1 MLKCEIIGNLG
12 ADAEVKESNGSK
24 FVAMRVAH
32 SSKWT
37 DQDQKTHE
45 QTEWVDVTFNNVDSK
60 VLPYLKAGV
69 KIFARGNASLRCYS
83 SPKLKRM
90 VAGLSIAAQ
99 EIELCGGQSDEVP
112 RQLIDPADGS
122 VYETIK
128 YYYCMKETKS
138 LKKDEFCLLVDNRG
152 GEYAQ
157 NKSGFVVPKAV
168 LDLPEEEQK

>member
-12 ADAEVKESNGSK
+12 ADAEVKEANGSK

-37 DQDQKTHE
+37 DQDNKTHE

-112 RQLIDPADGS
+112 RTLIDPINGDLYD
-122 VYETIK
+122 VTK
-128 YYYCMKETKS
+128 YYWCNMNTKA
-138 LKKDEFCLLVDNRG
+138 LKKDEYAVLVDNRG
-152 GEYAQ
+152 GEYFQ
-157 NKSGFVVPKAV
+157 NKAGFVVPKAV
-168 LDLPEEEQK
+168 VNQPEEEQK

>member
-37 DQDQKTHE
+37 DQDNKAHE

-112 RQLIDPADGS
+112 RQLIDPADGALYD
-122 VYETIK
+122 VTK
-128 YYYCMKETKS
+128 YYWCNMDTKP
-138 LKKDEFCLLVDNRG
+138 LKKDEFRVLVDNRG

-157 NKSGFVVPKAV
+157 NKAGFVVPKAV
-168 LDLPEEEQK
+168 LEQPEEEQK